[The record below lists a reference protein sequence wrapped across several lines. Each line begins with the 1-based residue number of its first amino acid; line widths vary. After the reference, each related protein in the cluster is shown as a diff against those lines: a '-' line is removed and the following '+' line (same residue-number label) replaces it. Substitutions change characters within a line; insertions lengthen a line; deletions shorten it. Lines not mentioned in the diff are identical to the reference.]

1 MHNLTV
7 YRASAGSGKT
17 FTLAVQ
23 YIRILIENPH
33 AYRNTLAVT
42 FTNKATEEMKMRI
55 LTQLY
60 GISRGLKES
69 KPYLDNIRLL
79 TSLDKNVIINNAKYA
94 LSELV
99 HNYSY
104 FRVETIDAFF
114 QTVLRNLARELEL
127 TANLR
132 IELNDTQVEQQ
143 AVDQLI
149 EDLNDSSLLL
159 SWILEYIHENMDD
172 DKSWNVIAQ
181 IKHFGMNIFK
191 EYYKRNRQKIKE
203 VFEEKDFFKHYT
215 SRLRTI
221 RAEAD
226 KQIRK
231 CGTDFFTMIEQNGFS
246 ISDFSN
252 GSRGV
257 CGYFLKLQSGD
268 FVDDEK
274 VYNKT
279 AEVAS
284 SDPTKWVIKKRAYAG
299 DPIYDLVCSQLMSML
314 VKAEKKR
321 KQQTRLYKSAELTL
335 RHLNQL
341 RLLDSIGDKVEE
353 LNRELNRFMLS
364 DTQTLLRSMIAE
376 NDSPFIFEKIGT
388 QLKNIMVDEFQDT
401 STIQWEN
408 FRVLL
413 RETMSH
419 DNSNLIVGDVK
430 QSIYRWRSGDW
441 RLLNDIEYEFNTQE
455 IHIIPLKTN
464 RRSEK
469 RIITFNNVFFEKA
482 SHQEYLQLKELT
494 KENAEQLKKAYQDV
508 TQDISQGKDD
518 VGTVEIKLL
527 TNNKE
532 YNQETLRL
540 MTDKVQELIDAGV
553 KERDIAI
560 LVRTNSII
568 QEVGDYFLQYK
579 PNIHLVS
586 EEAFHLDAS
595 QAVNMIIC
603 GMMILDN
610 PNDTI
615 TTATLVKLYV
625 KSNAD
630 TQVTD
635 SEILLKGKAME
646 DALPKDFLNKRT
658 YLLSLSLIDMA
669 EALYKIFNLQ
679 SLSGQTAYI
688 CTFYDKLNEFM
699 QDSIPDLHSFLEQW
713 ADSIHSCSIQSS
725 NNEGI
730 NLVTIHKSK
739 GLEFDHVII
748 PFCDWQLEK
757 NNIIWCKPQEAP
769 FNALPIV
776 PIDFSKKKM
785 TNSVYE
791 QDYIYEHFQNVVDNL
806 NLLYVAF
813 TRAGKGLYIYGKK
826 GDNGCGR
833 SWIIENCLQDIATTL
848 QAQFFAPNNNEEPIC
863 FSYGSGVSASP
874 KKQNNA
880 SENIFNRSA
889 TDIDIIIEN
898 YESKLQFRQSN
909 KSKDFIRIGEEAE
922 DELKEKSYIQLGN
935 IMHKIFSTIK
945 TTDDMDIALKEL
957 EEEGVLYNKVITQE
971 KLRKTITDRL
981 NDPRVSTWFS
991 NHWTLFNECS
1001 ILKLNPLTDKV
1012 EVRRPDRVMT
1022 DGNEMIVVDYKFGK
1036 PQAEHKIQVAEYMAL
1051 LKDMGYNNISGYI
1064 WYLFSNKIIKL

>member
-1 MHNLTV
+1 
-7 YRASAGSGKT
+7 
-17 FTLAVQ
+17 
-23 YIRILIENPH
+23 
-33 AYRNTLAVT
+33 
-42 FTNKATEEMKMRI
+42 MK
-55 LTQLY
+55 
-60 GISRGLKES
+60 
-69 KPYLDNIRLL
+69 
-79 TSLDKNVIINNAKYA
+79 
-94 LSELV
+94 
-99 HNYSY
+99 
-104 FRVETIDAFF
+104 F
-114 QTVLRNLARELEL
+114 
-127 TANLR
+127 
-132 IELNDTQVEQQ
+132 
-143 AVDQLI
+143 
-149 EDLNDSSLLL
+149 
-159 SWILEYIHENMDD
+159 
-172 DKSWNVIAQ
+172 
-181 IKHFGMNIFK
+181 IK
-191 EYYKRNRQKIKE
+191 
-203 VFEEKDFFKHYT
+203 
-215 SRLRTI
+215 
-221 RAEAD
+221 
-226 KQIRK
+226 
-231 CGTDFFTMIEQNGFS
+231 
-246 ISDFSN
+246 
-252 GSRGV
+252 
-257 CGYFLKLQSGD
+257 
-268 FVDDEK
+268 
-274 VYNKT
+274 
-279 AEVAS
+279 
-284 SDPTKWVIKKRAYAG
+284 
-299 DPIYDLVCSQLMSML
+299 
-314 VKAEKKR
+314 KAEKKR

-441 RLLNDIEYEFNTQE
+441 RLLNDIEHEFNTQA

-482 SHQEYLQLKELT
+482 SLQEYLQLKELT

-508 TQDISQGKDD
+508 TQDIPQGKDD
-518 VGTVEIKLL
+518 VGTVETKLL

-699 QDSIPDLHSFLEQW
+699 QDGIPDLHSFLEQW

-785 TNSVYE
+785 TNSIYE
-791 QDYIYEHFQNVVDNL
+791 QDYVYEHFQNVVDNL

-826 GDNGCGR
+826 GDNGSGR

-874 KKQNNA
+874 KKQNND

-909 KSKDFIRIGEEAE
+909 KSKDFIRIGEEDE

>member
-1 MHNLTV
+1 
-7 YRASAGSGKT
+7 
-17 FTLAVQ
+17 
-23 YIRILIENPH
+23 
-33 AYRNTLAVT
+33 
-42 FTNKATEEMKMRI
+42 
-55 LTQLY
+55 
-60 GISRGLKES
+60 
-69 KPYLDNIRLL
+69 
-79 TSLDKNVIINNAKYA
+79 
-94 LSELV
+94 
-99 HNYSY
+99 
-104 FRVETIDAFF
+104 
-114 QTVLRNLARELEL
+114 
-127 TANLR
+127 
-132 IELNDTQVEQQ
+132 
-143 AVDQLI
+143 
-149 EDLNDSSLLL
+149 
-159 SWILEYIHENMDD
+159 
-172 DKSWNVIAQ
+172 
-181 IKHFGMNIFK
+181 
-191 EYYKRNRQKIKE
+191 
-203 VFEEKDFFKHYT
+203 
-215 SRLRTI
+215 
-221 RAEAD
+221 
-226 KQIRK
+226 
-231 CGTDFFTMIEQNGFS
+231 
-246 ISDFSN
+246 
-252 GSRGV
+252 
-257 CGYFLKLQSGD
+257 
-268 FVDDEK
+268 
-274 VYNKT
+274 
-279 AEVAS
+279 
-284 SDPTKWVIKKRAYAG
+284 
-299 DPIYDLVCSQLMSML
+299 ML

-441 RLLNDIEYEFNTQE
+441 RLLNDIEHEFNTQD

-482 SHQEYLQLKELT
+482 SLQEYLQLKELAE
-494 KENAEQLKKAYQDV
+494 ENAEQLKKAYQDV
-508 TQDISQGKDD
+508 TQDIPQGKDD

-615 TTATLVKLYV
+615 TTATLVKLYA
-625 KSNAD
+625 KSNTD
-630 TQVTD
+630 VQVTD
-635 SEILLKGKAME
+635 SDILLKGKAME

-699 QDSIPDLHSFLEQW
+699 QDGIPDLHSFLEQW

-785 TNSVYE
+785 TNSIYE
-791 QDYIYEHFQNVVDNL
+791 QDYVYEHFQNVVDNL

-826 GDNGCGR
+826 GDNGSGR

-863 FSYGSGVSASP
+863 FSYGSGVSASS
-874 KKQNNA
+874 KKQNND
-880 SENIFNRSA
+880 SENIFNQSA

-909 KSKDFIRIGEEAE
+909 KSKDFIRIGEETE
-922 DELKEKSYIQLGN
+922 NELKEKSYIQLGN

-981 NDPRVSTWFS
+981 NDPRVATWFS
-991 NHWTLFNECS
+991 KHWTLFNECS

-1064 WYLFSNKIIKL
+1064 WYLFPNKIIKL

>member
-1 MHNLTV
+1 M
-7 YRASAGSGKT
+7 
-17 FTLAVQ
+17 
-23 YIRILIENPH
+23 
-33 AYRNTLAVT
+33 
-42 FTNKATEEMKMRI
+42 
-55 LTQLY
+55 
-60 GISRGLKES
+60 
-69 KPYLDNIRLL
+69 NI
-79 TSLDKNVIINNAKYA
+79 
-94 LSELV
+94 
-99 HNYSY
+99 
-104 FRVETIDAFF
+104 ETI
-114 QTVLRNLARELEL
+114 
-127 TANLR
+127 
-132 IELNDTQVEQQ
+132 
-143 AVDQLI
+143 
-149 EDLNDSSLLL
+149 
-159 SWILEYIHENMDD
+159 
-172 DKSWNVIAQ
+172 
-181 IKHFGMNIFK
+181 
-191 EYYKRNRQKIKE
+191 
-203 VFEEKDFFKHYT
+203 
-215 SRLRTI
+215 
-221 RAEAD
+221 
-226 KQIRK
+226 
-231 CGTDFFTMIEQNGFS
+231 
-246 ISDFSN
+246 
-252 GSRGV
+252 
-257 CGYFLKLQSGD
+257 
-268 FVDDEK
+268 
-274 VYNKT
+274 
-279 AEVAS
+279 
-284 SDPTKWVIKKRAYAG
+284 
-299 DPIYDLVCSQLMSML
+299 
-314 VKAEKKR
+314 
-321 KQQTRLYKSAELTL
+321 
-335 RHLNQL
+335 
-341 RLLDSIGDKVEE
+341 
-353 LNRELNRFMLS
+353 
-364 DTQTLLRSMIAE
+364 
-376 NDSPFIFEKIGT
+376 FI
-388 QLKNIMVDEFQDT
+388 DEFQDT

-441 RLLNDIEYEFNTQE
+441 KLLNDIEHEFNTQE

-508 TQDISQGKDD
+508 TQDIPQGKDD

-699 QDSIPDLHSFLEQW
+699 QDGIPDLHSFLEQW

-776 PIDFSKKKM
+776 PIDFGKKKM
-785 TNSVYE
+785 TNSIYE
-791 QDYIYEHFQNVVDNL
+791 QDYVYEHFQNVVDNL

-826 GDNGCGR
+826 GDNGSGR

-874 KKQNNA
+874 KKQNND
-880 SENIFNRSA
+880 SKNIFNRSA

-909 KSKDFIRIGEEAE
+909 KSKDFIRIGEETE
-922 DELKEKSYIQLGN
+922 NELKEKSYIQLGN

-971 KLRKTITDRL
+971 KLRRTITDRL

-1022 DGNEMIVVDYKFGK
+1022 DGSEMIVVDYKFGK